1 MSRQKTRIFTVS
13 SLKYLR
19 CSNLNSLLK
28 VLIIMYKKSLI
39 IVFVLT
45 SSIVSASVNFDD
57 VMNNNSMQIESKDN
71 SSALFFN
78 ETKGIFGLIET
89 NKKCSPSSQ
98 KISLNHDGD
107 LYHANQYCTNGSR
120 ITYSHLA
127 AANVLLEQ
135 INKNRTVTVNG
146 IEFNHI

>member
-1 MSRQKTRIFTVS
+1 
-13 SLKYLR
+13 
-19 CSNLNSLLK
+19 
-28 VLIIMYKKSLI
+28 MYKKSLI

-45 SSIVSASVNFDD
+45 SSIASASVNFDD
-57 VMNNNSMQIESKDN
+57 VINNNSMQIESKDN

-89 NKKCSPSSQ
+89 NKKCSPSPQ

>member
-1 MSRQKTRIFTVS
+1 
-13 SLKYLR
+13 
-19 CSNLNSLLK
+19 
-28 VLIIMYKKSLI
+28 MYKKSLI

-45 SSIVSASVNFDD
+45 SSIASASVNFDD
-57 VMNNNSMQIESKDN
+57 IMNNNSMQIESKDN